1 LNEKQSASVPAK
13 PRKPT
18 TAFALSLTAGIL
30 VLIQGIVRLLQSRAL
45 EVSGVADEIRGRIF
59 VGIALHIIG
68 AVALLFAVLII
79 VGAILM
85 YQTPMRMTGALLV
98 LVFSILSILTGGLF
112 GWLGFILGTIGS
124 VIALAKK

>member
-1 LNEKQSASVPAK
+1 M
-13 PRKPT
+13 
-18 TAFALSLTAGIL
+18 
-30 VLIQGIVRLLQSRAL
+30 
-45 EVSGVADEIRGRIF
+45 
-59 VGIALHIIG
+59 GIALHIIG

-112 GWLGFILGTIGS
+112 GWLGFIVGTIGS

>member
-1 LNEKQSASVPAK
+1 MNEKQGVPAPTK
-13 PRKPT
+13 PKKPT

-45 EVSGVADEIRGRIF
+45 EVSGVADEIRRRIF

-68 AVALLFAVLII
+68 AVALIFAVLIL

-85 YQTPMRMTGALLV
+85 YQTSMRMTGALLV
-98 LVFSILSILTGGLF
+98 LVFSILSILIGGLF
-112 GWLGFILGTIGS
+112 GWLGFIVGTIGS

>member
-1 LNEKQSASVPAK
+1 MNEKQRASVPAK

-112 GWLGFILGTIGS
+112 GWLGFIVGTIGS